1 VYAVGGTFATV
12 NDAEEIVPALVIE
25 TQDGVATTVPVI
37 EQPPPESAG
46 AKPLPVIVTV
56 EPGDPEARLREMV
69 GALTTSKVVEAE
81 SPVLPL
87 T

>member
-1 VYAVGGTFATV
+1 MYAAAGTFATV

-25 TQDGVATTVPVI
+25 TQDGVATTVPVT

-46 AKPLPVIVTV
+46 AKPNPVIVTV
-56 EPGDPEARLREMV
+56 DPAGPEVRLRKML
-69 GALTTSKVVEAE
+69 GPLTTLKVAVPE